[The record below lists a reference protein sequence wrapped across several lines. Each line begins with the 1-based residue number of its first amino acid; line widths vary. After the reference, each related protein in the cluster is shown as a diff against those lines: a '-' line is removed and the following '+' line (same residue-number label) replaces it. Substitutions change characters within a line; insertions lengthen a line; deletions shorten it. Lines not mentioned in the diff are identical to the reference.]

1 MAEQGR
7 LRTRFATRLLSDGN
21 LTKKAS
27 LNALV
32 AVLDYGARVM
42 VGLIVSPLMLSRL
55 GQTMFGAWQ
64 FLQSLIGHAGPASG
78 RPGEALKWVV
88 AYQQSSDDQDAKRR
102 EVGNAI
108 AVWALFAPLLVVVGG
123 VLGYFAPLWL
133 HLPAASQT
141 MVRVAAAL
149 LVANLVI
156 QGLANMPQ
164 SVLYGENLAY
174 KRVGLS
180 TSVVFFGGVMSV
192 LALVL
197 HAGPVHPRGHLRYRR
212 NPDLRRHPRARG
224 AGRRG
229 RCPPGDRRTPRDD
242 VDDLAGGDHRRL
254 WRADV
259 GGVVPPIVG
268 RPRSLPGHP
277 GRHVERC
284 YDPSVGTPPHGLER
298 HRRHPSAALEG
309 AARCGV
315 GRVVRRAGLALRGE
329 VRNGDRRGGARL
341 HRGAFHPERGLPDNG
356 RPAAGHPPP
365 SAAQG
370 AGSARTDYRHAPG
383 RGGRGRH
390 RAARGHMAEPG
401 ASGRGARGGRGRRCP
416 LRGDVRSAAHPA
428 AASSPDGVEAS
439 MNRSLK
445 THRLVYWLLL
455 LVFTVPWENIIQFGG
470 IGRISR
476 AAGLLV
482 ALVWTLSVIRSGRI
496 RLPSA
501 VHVALLAFVLWNGLS
516 VFWTVDLVATT
527 ERFFT
532 YVQIFV
538 FVYIMWDVLDTPKEA
553 ALSVPQAYVLG
564 AWVTA
569 ASVIITYASNGLSG
583 YEDRVATGTFQFT
596 DMGLILVFGIPFA
609 WYLASTAG
617 RTSRLMKLVNMA
629 YIPVG
634 AYAVM
639 LTGSRAA
646 IVSMAAAVLYILV
659 TLLRGRLAFK
669 VLGLVVIG
677 A

>member
-1 MAEQGR
+1 
-7 LRTRFATRLLSDGN
+7 
-21 LTKKAS
+21 
-27 LNALV
+27 
-32 AVLDYGARVM
+32 
-42 VGLIVSPLMLSRL
+42 
-55 GQTMFGAWQ
+55 
-64 FLQSLIGHAGPASG
+64 
-78 RPGEALKWVV
+78 
-88 AYQQSSDDQDAKRR
+88 
-102 EVGNAI
+102 
-108 AVWALFAPLLVVVGG
+108 
-123 VLGYFAPLWL
+123 
-133 HLPAASQT
+133 
-141 MVRVAAAL
+141 
-149 LVANLVI
+149 
-156 QGLANMPQ
+156 
-164 SVLYGENLAY
+164 
-174 KRVGLS
+174 
-180 TSVVFFGGVMSV
+180 
-192 LALVL
+192 
-197 HAGPVHPRGHLRYRR
+197 
-212 NPDLRRHPRARG
+212 
-224 AGRRG
+224 
-229 RCPPGDRRTPRDD
+229 
-242 VDDLAGGDHRRL
+242 
-254 WRADV
+254 
-259 GGVVPPIVG
+259 
-268 RPRSLPGHP
+268 
-277 GRHVERC
+277 
-284 YDPSVGTPPHGLER
+284 
-298 HRRHPSAALEG
+298 
-309 AARCGV
+309 
-315 GRVVRRAGLALRGE
+315 
-329 VRNGDRRGGARL
+329 
-341 HRGAFHPERGLPDNG
+341 
-356 RPAAGHPPP
+356 
-365 SAAQG
+365 
-370 AGSARTDYRHAPG
+370 
-383 RGGRGRH
+383 
-390 RAARGHMAEPG
+390 
-401 ASGRGARGGRGRRCP
+401 
-416 LRGDVRSAAHPA
+416 
-428 AASSPDGVEAS
+428 

-617 RTSRLMKLVNMA
+617 RTSRVMRLVNMA

-634 AYAVM
+634 AFAVM

-646 IVSMAAAVLYILV
+646 IVSMAAAVVYILV
-659 TLLRGRLAFK
+659 TLLRGGRAFK

-677 A
+677 GLVYTTTLLPQATVDRLSTTSGGSATGLDGRTEIWHQALEEFAARPLTGMGAAAFRTSDSQKVAHNFAFGFLAEIGLIGFVLFMIILVKSFRTALRLPKGLRALWITMLMTWLIGASLYNFEEKKQTWLIFGLIAVCGRVFAPEKDTRRPSVSPSASPPTGEARRPIAAVVSEPS